1 MKNILGLDLG
11 TNSIGWSVIQ
21 EKHNENN
28 ECQKL
33 ILGAGSRII
42 PMDAAVLGDF
52 AKGNTISQTKDRT
65 QYRGVRRLRERCLL
79 RRERLFRVLD
89 IMGFLPQHFS
99 NALTRYGKFKDADEE
114 PKIAWRKD
122 DEGKMHFLFADS
134 FNEMIEEFRS
144 VQPELLKRG
153 MKVPYDWTLYY
164 LRKKAMREAVTPF
177 ELAWL
182 ILSFNQKRGYYQLRG
197 EEEGEADN
205 SKCEE
210 YLAQRVVDVID
221 TGEKK
226 GKSTWFDIVLE
237 NGMVYHRPAEIKP
250 DWIGKTKEFIVTTQ
264 FDKDGNP
271 KKDKEGNVKMSF
283 RMPNE
288 NDWNLQKK
296 KAEKD
301 IDESGMTVGEYIY
314 NALLHNPKQKI
325 KGKLVRVVERKYYKN
340 ELQKILESQK
350 RFIPQLSDSALYE
363 KCIKE
368 LYQSNEAYRNSISTR
383 NDFTYLFVDN
393 IIFYQRPLKSKKSLI
408 DNCPY
413 ESLAYTK
420 DGEEHKAPVKCIAKS
435 HPLYQE
441 FRLWQF
447 ISNLRI
453 YQRQKQVGDKVKLD
467 VDVTDEFLPTDD
479 RRESLFDYLNDKTEI
494 KQDVLLKEF
503 FNMKKP
509 KGKDSVYP
517 YRWNYVEDK
526 SYPCNVTRGKI
537 LAKLNRAGISAD
549 FLSSNGNEES
559 LWHIL
564 YSVED
569 KGELRKALARFA
581 AKNGLDDAFTEA
593 LADIEPYKKEYG
605 AYSAKA
611 LKKLLPLMRLG
622 KYWNYDNIAPA
633 TKARISKIIDGEYDE
648 NIRNRVREKAMSLT
662 SASQFQGL
670 PLWLACYIVYDRH
683 SERAD
688 SGRWSSP
695 EDIDKYLSD
704 FKQHSLRNPIVEQ
717 VVTETL
723 RTVRD
728 IWKRYGE
735 ISEIH
740 VELGREMK
748 NPADKRSKMNRRMLE
763 NENANMRAKLL
774 LTEFMNPE
782 FGIENVRSY
791 SPSQQEL
798 LRIYEDG
805 AISNAGS
812 EIDDEISD
820 IMNRLSQVDVKKQPT
835 ASEVKRYILWLE
847 QNYRSPYT
855 GQMIPLAK
863 LFTPAYEIE
872 HVIPQSRYFDD
883 SFSNKVICEAEVNKL
898 KDRMLGYEF
907 IKQHKGEKVSLSM
920 GGTVEILSPEEYVRH
935 VESQYKN
942 NKAKM
947 RKLLMD
953 DIPDEFI
960 NRQLNDSRYISKLI
974 ISLLSNIVREE
985 GEEEATSKNVI
996 SCNGSIT
1003 DRLKKDWGIND
1014 VWNHIILPRFRR
1026 LNELTGTDKFTTSN
1040 KEGHEVPDM
1049 PLELQ
1054 KGFNKKRID
1063 HRHHAMDAIV
1073 IACTTRDHVNL
1084 LNNEAAMSKNN
1095 ANRIQL
1101 SKKLRRYESV
1111 EIEKD
1116 GIRKQISVAK
1126 EFKKPWEGFTADV
1139 ERTLRDIVVSFKQNL
1154 RVINKTT
1161 NYYQHFKDGK
1171 KVYSPQSKGDSW
1183 AIRKSMHKETVFGE
1197 INIRR
1202 IKEVSLKEAMKRT
1215 KDIADKELRSKIVEL
1230 MALQYNE
1237 KKIKQ
1242 YFSDNK
1248 DEWSDVN
1255 PKKIKIHYFTK
1266 ETNERFFATRKPLD
1280 TSFDKKKI
1288 KTQVADTAIQKILL
1302 NHLSAHSDKAETAFS
1317 PDGIDEMNRNII
1329 ELNDGKF
1336 HQPILKV
1343 RIYEK
1348 ADKYAVGQQGNKKK
1362 KFVEA
1367 AKGTNLFFA
1376 IYAEEKIDEKT
1387 GDTVITRTYDSI
1399 PLNVVIDRE
1408 KRGLSPAPEN
1418 ENGAKPKYVLSPN
1431 DLVYVP
1437 NEEERETGRI
1447 CEPLDKER
1455 IYKMVSSNKKQA
1467 FFIKSEV
1474 ASTIVDKFEF
1484 SALNKQERALSGEMI
1499 KEICIPIS
1507 INRIGEIT
1515 LC

>member
-1 MKNILGLDLG
+1 FGLA
-11 TNSIGWSVIQ
+11 S
-21 EKHNENN
+21 
-28 ECQKL
+28 
-33 ILGAGSRII
+33 AR
-42 PMDAAVLGDF
+42 P
-52 AKGNTISQTKDRT
+52 
-65 QYRGVRRLRERCLL
+65 
-79 RRERLFRVLD
+79 
-89 IMGFLPQHFS
+89 
-99 NALTRYGKFKDADEE
+99 
-114 PKIAWRKD
+114 
-122 DEGKMHFLFADS
+122 
-134 FNEMIEEFRS
+134 
-144 VQPELLKRG
+144 
-153 MKVPYDWTLYY
+153 
-164 LRKKAMREAVTPF
+164 TP
-177 ELAWL
+177 
-182 ILSFNQKRGYYQLRG
+182 
-197 EEEGEADN
+197 
-205 SKCEE
+205 
-210 YLAQRVVDVID
+210 
-221 TGEKK
+221 
-226 GKSTWFDIVLE
+226 
-237 NGMVYHRPAEIKP
+237 
-250 DWIGKTKEFIVTTQ
+250 
-264 FDKDGNP
+264 
-271 KKDKEGNVKMSF
+271 
-283 RMPNE
+283 
-288 NDWNLQKK
+288 
-296 KAEKD
+296 
-301 IDESGMTVGEYIY
+301 
-314 NALLHNPKQKI
+314 
-325 KGKLVRVVERKYYKN
+325 
-340 ELQKILESQK
+340 
-350 RFIPQLSDSALYE
+350 
-363 KCIKE
+363 
-368 LYQSNEAYRNSISTR
+368 
-383 NDFTYLFVDN
+383 
-393 IIFYQRPLKSKKSLI
+393 
-408 DNCPY
+408 
-413 ESLAYTK
+413 
-420 DGEEHKAPVKCIAKS
+420 
-435 HPLYQE
+435 
-441 FRLWQF
+441 
-447 ISNLRI
+447 
-453 YQRQKQVGDKVKLD
+453 
-467 VDVTDEFLPTDD
+467 
-479 RRESLFDYLNDKTEI
+479 
-494 KQDVLLKEF
+494 
-503 FNMKKP
+503 
-509 KGKDSVYP
+509 
-517 YRWNYVEDK
+517 
-526 SYPCNVTRGKI
+526 
-537 LAKLNRAGISAD
+537 
-549 FLSSNGNEES
+549 
-559 LWHIL
+559 
-564 YSVED
+564 
-569 KGELRKALARFA
+569 
-581 AKNGLDDAFTEA
+581 
-593 LADIEPYKKEYG
+593 
-605 AYSAKA
+605 
-611 LKKLLPLMRLG
+611 
-622 KYWNYDNIAPA
+622 
-633 TKARISKIIDGEYDE
+633 
-648 NIRNRVREKAMSLT
+648 
-662 SASQFQGL
+662 QGL
-670 PLWLACYIVYDRH
+670 
-683 SERAD
+683 
-688 SGRWSSP
+688 SGAP
-695 EDIDKYLSD
+695 
-704 FKQHSLRNPIVEQ
+704 
-717 VVTETL
+717 
-723 RTVRD
+723 
-728 IWKRYGE
+728 
-735 ISEIH
+735 
-740 VELGREMK
+740 
-748 NPADKRSKMNRRMLE
+748 
-763 NENANMRAKLL
+763 
-774 LTEFMNPE
+774 
-782 FGIENVRSY
+782 
-791 SPSQQEL
+791 
-798 LRIYEDG
+798 
-805 AISNAGS
+805 
-812 EIDDEISD
+812 
-820 IMNRLSQVDVKKQPT
+820 
-835 ASEVKRYILWLE
+835 
-847 QNYRSPYT
+847 
-855 GQMIPLAK
+855 
-863 LFTPAYEIE
+863 
-872 HVIPQSRYFDD
+872 
-883 SFSNKVICEAEVNKL
+883 NKVICEAEVNKL

-1171 KVYSPQSKGDSW
+1171 KIYSPQSKGDSW

-1302 NHLSAHSDKAETAFS
+1302 NHLSAHGDKAETAFS

-1329 ELNDGKF
+1329 VLNDGKF

-1362 KFVEA
+1362 KYVEA

-1376 IYAEEKIDEKT
+1376 IYAEEKINEKT
-1387 GDTVITRTYDSI
+1387 GDIVITRTYDSI

-1418 ENGAKPKYVLSPN
+1418 ENGASPKYVLSPN

-1455 IYKMVSSNKKQA
+1455 IYKMVSCTGKECHFVPYSSAKP
-1467 FFIKSEV
+1467 IY
-1474 ASTIVDKFEF
+1474 DKVEYF
-1484 SALNKQERALSGEMI
+1484 SLNKMGRALSGEMI

-1515 LC
+1515 LR